1 MKKQELLKYFDDD
14 LLDKLF
20 GFCYARTNDSYKAQ
34 ELCSDIVFSLVK
46 AANTDGEI
54 RNLYSFIWRVARNVY
69 ADYSNNK
76 REYDDTFYIGDDA
89 EGVLQRFAEDKEQE
103 DDSEVLRMVHRRISF
118 LTRAY
123 REVMIMY
130 YIDGLS
136 TAEIANRQ
144 GTSEGAR
151 SSKTFFSKT
160 KNKK

>member
-1 MKKQELLKYFDDD
+1 M
-14 LLDKLF
+14 
-20 GFCYARTNDSYKAQ
+20 
-34 ELCSDIVFSLVK
+34 
-46 AANTDGEI
+46 
-54 RNLYSFIWRVARNVY
+54 Y

-76 REYDDTFYIGDDA
+76 RKYDDTFYIGDDA

-136 TAEIANRQ
+136 TSEIANRQ